1 METLHKQWHNL
12 ICFFLGGV
20 VHPLKLKQTQTQS
33 LYYQPK
39 QCIKGN
45 SPQIY
50 HIFALFDSKFVIQWS
65 LFKQFFFSCLFC
77 CCFLDSTY
85 HGFSLST
92 LQASENWQ
100 TDWEHTAASV
110 KSLFVGNIEMYES
123 ESIEI
128 ISCIYVV
135 WLHKK
140 TCLRPVVA
148 IDGFQH
154 TLQPQYT

>member
-1 METLHKQWHNL
+1 M
-12 ICFFLGGV
+12 IPV
-20 VHPLKLKQTQTQS
+20 QTVLLQ
-33 LYYQPK
+33 
-39 QCIKGN
+39 
-45 SPQIY
+45 
-50 HIFALFDSKFVIQWS
+50 LFI
-65 LFKQFFFSCLFC
+65 LLLLPR
-77 CCFLDSTY
+77 LDVY

-128 ISCIYVV
+128 LSCIYVV

-154 TLQPQYT
+154 TLQSQYTYEESGINYNNSPIWILKRNLFHWDCVPQNSTKLSLFSGWVRSLLFLP